1 MPVTSKACRIP
12 RDGELRRAKS
22 PNVAPFILTNMN
34 PMHTPDLV
42 MKRCFLLVAI
52 ALLFVPL
59 AAQAQDRP
67 PQRVIRTYV
76 PPDQLVSFLP
86 ATPFN
91 QFVEFLTPIFER
103 VTGKQVIDPE
113 SRTSPIEITVTGMHF
128 FDAFELVLEYQGL
141 TFRETDQFFIIETR
155 PAEEVVAAAGGAVQA
170 PATAAASAVL
180 PATLDSREI
189 QIRAIL
195 FQVDLSKARDIG
207 LNWSTVFGENQGQ
220 GAGGGQFGNA
230 GGNGNEQSTQGINF
244 SLKTDEL
251 FDGLDDVLI
260 SPTQVQ
266 FSDLANFFRILETE
280 GIGETIANP
289 QVTVQ
294 SGQQGRIQIG
304 SDVPIQ
310 TQDFAGNTIT
320 EYISTGIIIDVKP
333 TLIEQAIEDTT
344 DSPTVSFIHLDT
356 KVENSNGRPSGVGTV
371 IDRSVAQTQVTLLD
385 GEQTIIG
392 GLYATGESVSRR
404 GIPLLKDLPGWFL
417 GLRYVFGRTQRTTTQ
432 RELVIVL
439 EARLID
445 SLLERSQRP
454 LDNQILERNRRESEQ
469 SLQRFDESISSEMI
483 PRN

>member
-1 MPVTSKACRIP
+1 MKTLHLPLSASQRWSV
-12 RDGELRRAKS
+12 L
-22 PNVAPFILTNMN
+22 LL
-34 PMHTPDLV
+34 LV
-42 MKRCFLLVAI
+42 FLL
-52 ALLFVPL
+52 PL
-59 AAQAQDRP
+59 VAQAQDRP
-67 PQRVIRTYV
+67 SQRLIRTYV

-91 QFVEFLTPIFER
+91 QFVEFMTPIFER

-113 SRTSPIEITVTGMHF
+113 SRSNPIDITVTGMHF
-128 FDAFELVLEYQGL
+128 FDAFELVLDYQGL
-141 TFRETDQFFIIETR
+141 TYRETDQFFIIETR
-155 PAEEVVAAAGGAVQA
+155 PVESLVAAAGGAVQA
-170 PATAAASAVL
+170 SAEAAPSAVL
-180 PATLDSREI
+180 PATLDSREV

-207 LNWSTVFGENQGQ
+207 LNWSVIFGENQSGGTGQ
-220 GAGGGQFGNA
+220 GGTGGGGIGGNA
-230 GGNGNEQSTQGINF
+230 QGTQGVNF
-244 SLKTDEL
+244 LLKTDEL
-251 FDGLDDVLI
+251 FDGLDDILI
-260 SPTQVQ
+260 SPSEVN
-266 FSDLANFFRILETE
+266 FSDLANFFRVLETE

-294 SGQQGRIQIG
+294 SGQEGRIQIG

-320 EYISTGIIIDVKP
+320 EYISTGIIIDVVP
-333 TLIEQAIEDTT
+333 TLIEQSIVDTT
-344 DSPTVSFIHLDT
+344 GAPTVSFIHLNT
-356 KVENSNGRPSGVGTV
+356 KVENSNGRPSGAGTV

-404 GIPLLKDLPGWFL
+404 GVPLLKDLPGWFF

-454 LDNQILERNRRESEQ
+454 FENEILERNREERQQ
-469 SLQRFDESISSEMI
+469 SMQRFDEKLSTEMV
-483 PRN
+483 PRR